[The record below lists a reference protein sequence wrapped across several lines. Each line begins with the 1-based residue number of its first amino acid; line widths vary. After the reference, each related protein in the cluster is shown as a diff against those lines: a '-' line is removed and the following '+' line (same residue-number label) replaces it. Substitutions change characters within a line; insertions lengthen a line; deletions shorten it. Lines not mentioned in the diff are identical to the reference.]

1 MDSKLQ
7 GVGGSA
13 AGMSASGS
21 ALQRHYIDH
30 IPATTES
37 QALKEAHNKYH
48 LLQGDYKTLHD
59 KRLQDVS
66 APSLS
71 LSVLLSVSLLLQL
84 FLLSVAAQDPTECSR
99 AGARLVQRDCAHTAA
114 ATQRARGSL
123 CHTKAPKGAR
133 RLLRPQSQGIGVSSW
148 KLQVASC
155 KIQYASQQ
163 AS

>member
-71 LSVLLSVSLLLQL
+71 LSLFYSLCLFYYNCFSYLLQL
-84 FLLSVAAQDPTECSR
+84 KTLQSAHERELASCNETVRILQQ
-99 AGARLVQRDCAHTAA
+99 RLNEREEAF
-114 ATQRARGSL
+114 ATQKRRKVPGDYYAL
-123 CHTKAPKGAR
+123 KAK
-133 RLLRPQSQGIGVSSW
+133 V
-148 KLQVASC
+148 
-155 KIQYASQQ
+155 
-163 AS
+163 